1 MASLVTEIQSALRS
15 RLLSSTELK
24 TLVGERIYDQPP
36 IDAPMPFI
44 RFMGLEYFQDDTD
57 GGTGLDLKYGLVV
70 ESRPG
75 ESVASVKYAGRL
87 EATEIAFLIRSLLH
101 RQESNIRIVNASFST
116 LLECIHESTTI
127 GHIEDES
134 TFVANCNYRLTIEE

>member
-1 MASLVTEIQSALRS
+1 MASLVTEIQSALRV
-15 RLLSSTELK
+15 RLLSSNALK
-24 TLVGERIYDQPP
+24 AFVGDRIYDQPP

-75 ESVASVKYAGRL
+75 ESLAQVKYAGRL
-87 EATEIAFLIRSLLH
+87 EATEIAFLARSLLH
-101 RQESNIRIVNASFST
+101 RHESDIRILNASFST
-116 LLECIHESTTI
+116 LLECIHESTSI
-127 GHIEDES
+127 AHIEDEG
-134 TFVANCNYRLTIEE
+134 TFVANSNYRITIEE

>member
-15 RLLSSTELK
+15 RLLSSTELRA
-24 TLVGERIYDQPP
+24 LVGDRIYDQPP
-36 IDAPMPFI
+36 IDVAMPFI

-75 ESVASVKYAGRL
+75 NPWRPLNLRGALRRL
-87 EATEIAFLIRSLLH
+87 R
-101 RQESNIRIVNASFST
+101 
-116 LLECIHESTTI
+116 
-127 GHIEDES
+127 
-134 TFVANCNYRLTIEE
+134 